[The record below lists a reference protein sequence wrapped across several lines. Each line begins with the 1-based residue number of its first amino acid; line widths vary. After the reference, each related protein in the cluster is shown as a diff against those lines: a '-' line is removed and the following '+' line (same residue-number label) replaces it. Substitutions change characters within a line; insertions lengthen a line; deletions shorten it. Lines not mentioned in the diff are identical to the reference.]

1 MPFVDDKS
9 IQTHSQAEL
18 TAGWG
23 QNRMKVNNRKVLI
36 AIIIVTLLL
45 FLAVVFTSGALR
57 IALSVPFVLF
67 FPGYTLLSALF
78 PKRGSL
84 GGIERVALSFGL
96 SIAIASLIGLILN
109 YTPGGI
115 SLYPILIFLTA
126 FILVTSAVA
135 WYRQMTVP
143 LAERFRIAVNIS
155 LPKWKKLGNL
165 DKALSVSLVGAILMA
180 LGSLG
185 YAVAMPKTAEK
196 FTEFYILS
204 MEGKAENYPKKVT
217 LGESVELVIVI
228 VNHEYEV
235 TSYRTDIKI
244 NGIESNQITIQPL
257 ANEEKWEKVVS
268 FVPQSSS
275 ESQRVEFWLYKNDE
289 AKPYFK
295 EPLHL
300 YIDVTD

>member
-1 MPFVDDKS
+1 MEVD
-9 IQTHSQAEL
+9 
-18 TAGWG
+18 
-23 QNRMKVNNRKVLI
+23 NRKILI
-36 AIIIVTLLL
+36 AIIVVTLLL
-45 FLAVVFTSGALR
+45 FLAVVSTSGALR

-67 FPGYTLLSALF
+67 FPGYTMLSALF

-84 GGIERVALSFGL
+84 GGIERMALSFGL
-96 SIAIASLIGLILN
+96 SIAIVSLIGLILN

-126 FILVTSAVA
+126 FILVTSAIA

-143 LAERFRIAVNIS
+143 LAEQFSVAVNIS
-155 LPKWKKLGNL
+155 LPKWRQLGTL
-165 DKALSVSLVGAILMA
+165 DKALSVSLVGVILVA

-196 FTEFYILS
+196 FTEFYILGV
-204 MEGKAENYPKKVT
+204 EGKAENYPKMVT
-217 LGESVELVIVI
+217 LGESVELVIGI

-235 TSYRTDIKI
+235 TSYRIDIKT

-257 ANEEKWEKVVS
+257 ANEEKWEEVVS

-275 ESQRVEFWLYKNDE
+275 KSQRVEFWLYKNDG

-300 YIDVTD
+300 YIAVTD

>member
-1 MPFVDDKS
+1 MEVD
-9 IQTHSQAEL
+9 
-18 TAGWG
+18 
-23 QNRMKVNNRKVLI
+23 NRKVLI

-45 FLAVVFTSGALR
+45 FLAVVSTSGALR

-67 FPGYTLLSALF
+67 FPGYTMLSALF

-84 GGIERVALSFGL
+84 GGIERMALSFGL
-96 SIAIASLIGLILN
+96 SIAIVSLIGLILN

-126 FILVTSAVA
+126 FILVTSAIA
-135 WYRQMTVP
+135 WYRQMKVP
-143 LAERFRIAVNIS
+143 LAEQFSVAVNIS
-155 LPKWKKLGNL
+155 LPKWRQLGTL
-165 DKALSVSLVGAILMA
+165 DKALSVSLVGVVLVA

-185 YAVAMPKTAEK
+185 YVVAMPKTAEK

-217 LGESVELVIVI
+217 LGESVELVIGI

-235 TSYRTDIKI
+235 TSYRIDIKT

-257 ANEEKWEKVVS
+257 ANEEKWEEVVS

-275 ESQRVEFWLYKNDE
+275 KSQRVEFWLYKNDG

-300 YIDVTD
+300 YIAVTD

>member
-1 MPFVDDKS
+1 MEVD
-9 IQTHSQAEL
+9 
-18 TAGWG
+18 
-23 QNRMKVNNRKVLI
+23 NRKVLI

-45 FLAVVFTSGALR
+45 FLAVVSTSGALR

-67 FPGYTLLSALF
+67 FPGYTMLSALF

-84 GGIERVALSFGL
+84 GGIERMALSFGL
-96 SIAIASLIGLILN
+96 SIAIVSLIGLILN

-126 FILVTSAVA
+126 FILVTSAIA

-143 LAERFRIAVNIS
+143 LAEQFSVAVNIS
-155 LPKWKKLGNL
+155 LPKWRQLGTL
-165 DKALSVSLVGAILMA
+165 DKALSVSLVGAILVA

-196 FTEFYILS
+196 FTEFYILGV
-204 MEGKAENYPKKVT
+204 EGKAENYPKMVT
-217 LGESVELVIVI
+217 LGESVELVIGI

-235 TSYRTDIKI
+235 TSYRIDIKT

-257 ANEEKWEKVVS
+257 ANEEKWEEVVS

-275 ESQRVEFWLYKNDE
+275 ESQRVEFWLYKNDG

-300 YIDVTD
+300 YIVVTD

>member
-1 MPFVDDKS
+1 MEVD
-9 IQTHSQAEL
+9 
-18 TAGWG
+18 
-23 QNRMKVNNRKVLI
+23 NRKVLI

-45 FLAVVFTSGALR
+45 FLAVVSTSGALR

-67 FPGYTLLSALF
+67 FPGYTMLSALF

-84 GGIERVALSFGL
+84 GGIERMALSFGL
-96 SIAIASLIGLILN
+96 SIAIVSLIGLILN

-126 FILVTSAVA
+126 FILVTSAIA

-143 LAERFRIAVNIS
+143 LAEQFSVAVNIS
-155 LPKWKKLGNL
+155 LPKWRQLGTL
-165 DKALSVSLVGAILMA
+165 DKALSVSLVGVVLVA

-217 LGESVELVIVI
+217 LGESVELVIGI

-235 TSYRTDIKI
+235 TSYRIDIKT

-257 ANEEKWEKVVS
+257 ANEEKWEEVVS

-275 ESQRVEFWLYKNDE
+275 KSQRVEFWLYKNDG

-300 YIDVTD
+300 YIAVTD

>member
-1 MPFVDDKS
+1 M
-9 IQTHSQAEL
+9 
-18 TAGWG
+18 
-23 QNRMKVNNRKVLI
+23 
-36 AIIIVTLLL
+36 
-45 FLAVVFTSGALR
+45 
-57 IALSVPFVLF
+57 
-67 FPGYTLLSALF
+67 
-78 PKRGSL
+78 
-84 GGIERVALSFGL
+84 
-96 SIAIASLIGLILN
+96 SIAVTTLTGLVLN
-109 YTPGGI
+109 YTTWGI
-115 SLYPILIFLTA
+115 NLYPVVIAVILLIIA
-126 FILVTSAVA
+126 ASAIA

-143 LAERFRIAVNIS
+143 LAEQFSVAVNIS
-155 LPKWKKLGNL
+155 LPKWRQVGTLE
-165 DKALSVSLVGAILMA
+165 KALSVSLVVVVLVA

-204 MEGKAENYPKKVT
+204 VEGKVENYPKMVT
-217 LGESVELVIVI
+217 LGESVELVIGI

-235 TSYRTDIKI
+235 TSYRIDIKT

-257 ANEEKWEKVVS
+257 ANEEKWEEVVS

-275 ESQRVEFWLYKNDE
+275 ESQRVEFWLYKNDG

>member
-1 MPFVDDKS
+1 MEVD
-9 IQTHSQAEL
+9 
-18 TAGWG
+18 
-23 QNRMKVNNRKVLI
+23 NRKVLI

-45 FLAVVFTSGALR
+45 FLATVSTSGALR

-67 FPGYTLLSALF
+67 FPGYTMLSALF

-84 GGIERVALSFGL
+84 GGIERMALSFGL
-96 SIAIASLIGLILN
+96 SIAIVSLIGLILN

-126 FILVTSAVA
+126 FILVTSAIA

-143 LAERFRIAVNIS
+143 LAEQFSVAVNIS
-155 LPKWKKLGNL
+155 LPKWRQLGTL
-165 DKALSVSLVGAILMA
+165 DKALSVSLVGVVLVA

-204 MEGKAENYPKKVT
+204 MEGKVENYPKKVT
-217 LGESVELVIVI
+217 LGESVELVIGI

-235 TSYRTDIKI
+235 TSYRIDIKT

-257 ANEEKWEKVVS
+257 ANEEKWEEVVS

>member
-1 MPFVDDKS
+1 MEVD
-9 IQTHSQAEL
+9 
-18 TAGWG
+18 
-23 QNRMKVNNRKVLI
+23 NRKILI

-45 FLAVVFTSGALR
+45 FLAVVSTFGALR

-67 FPGYTLLSALF
+67 FPGYTMLSALF

-84 GGIERVALSFGL
+84 GGIERMALSFGL
-96 SIAIASLIGLILN
+96 SIAIVSLIGLILN

-126 FILVTSAVA
+126 FILVTSAIA

-143 LAERFRIAVNIS
+143 LAEQFSVAVNIS
-155 LPKWKKLGNL
+155 LPKWRQLGTL
-165 DKALSVSLVGAILMA
+165 DKALSVSLVGVILVA

-204 MEGKAENYPKKVT
+204 MEGKGENYPKKVT
-217 LGESVELVIVI
+217 LGESVELVTGI

-235 TSYRTDIKI
+235 TSYRIDIKT

-257 ANEEKWEKVVS
+257 ANEEKWEEVVS

-275 ESQRVEFWLYKNDE
+275 ESQRVEFWLYKNDG